1 VINVLMLHAQLTA
14 QPACTREN
22 RSVFEFGVTLNAVC
36 AVVLDNDARVAG
48 KHQLLVWCALLVPA
62 SFQITIM
69 KSLAVS
75 LQVESGVRFLQHP
88 QAQASPLSQRISFL
102 EKKGLTSEEISEALT
117 RAEGGTGAAFGD
129 IAVEDPEP
137 LWRKLLL
144 PGALIA
150 AGLGVVGAT
159 RARDSNAFSRGPGLL
174 NSAAAGQHG
183 ADNPDRSLSSIDA
196 DEAALA
202 AADPAARQ
210 QRQSAAAEPAA
221 AQSSSEEASAMLRL
235 AEAFSKL
242 STAMTTQSAQ
252 LGQAIESMKTLAAR
266 ADREE
271 QVCDYSF
278 SLTRYDTG
286 GAFCRLQADC
296 SCIALFSLHNR

>member
-1 VINVLMLHAQLTA
+1 
-14 QPACTREN
+14 
-22 RSVFEFGVTLNAVC
+22 
-36 AVVLDNDARVAG
+36 
-48 KHQLLVWCALLVPA
+48 
-62 SFQITIM
+62 
-69 KSLAVS
+69 
-75 LQVESGVRFLQHP
+75 VRFLQHP

-102 EKKGLTSEEISEALT
+102 EKKGLTTEEISEALT

-129 IAVEDPEP
+129 IAVGDPEP

-183 ADNPDRSLSSIDA
+183 ADGRDRSQGSIDA
-196 DEAALA
+196 EETALA
-202 AADPAARQ
+202 AADTAVRQ
-210 QRQSAAAEPAA
+210 QRRSGAAEPAAA

-235 AEAFSKL
+235 AEEFSRL

-271 QVCDYSF
+271 QVV
-278 SLTRYDTG
+278 SLLL
-286 GAFCRLQADC
+286 AV
-296 SCIALFSLHNR
+296 